1 MDRMMRNKK
10 GFGITEVLISAVV
23 LGLLYMAILH
33 MQTGNREALLRIRGR
48 DGAIEVAQQV
58 IDEMNRMGIAS
69 IPDKNTPPGD
79 DSEDKIEGDN
89 YIWHW
94 APISRSWDRGDK
106 VGGGTSTI
114 EYTPVVTVSPP
125 NDYTATSESNLETV
139 SHVYAKQVNVEVSW
153 QFKGSTQSINMST
166 VIR

>member
-1 MDRMMRNKK
+1 MDKVKLKN

-33 MQTGNREALLRIRGR
+33 MQTGNREAMLRIRGR
-48 DGAIEVAQQV
+48 DGAVEVAQQV
-58 IDEMNRMGIAS
+58 IDSLNRIGIAS
-69 IPDKNTPPGD
+69 IPDVSSHTDGDGNTLDENNNLIVPLPA
-79 DSEDKIEGDN
+79 IQ
-89 YIWHW
+89 
-94 APISRSWDRGDK
+94 RSWDRGVGATGDK
-106 VGGGTSTI
+106 ATI
-114 EYTPVVTVSPP
+114 EYTPVVTVMPTT
-125 NDYTATSESNLETV
+125 DYTATSESSLENV

>member
-1 MDRMMRNKK
+1 MDKVKLKN

-33 MQTGNREALLRIRGR
+33 MQTGNREAMLRIRGR
-48 DGAIEVAQQV
+48 DGAVEVAQQV
-58 IDEMNRMGIAS
+58 IDSLNRIGISS
-69 IPDKNTPPGD
+69 IPDISTPPGD
-79 DSEDKIEGDN
+79 YSDDETDGDN

-94 APISRSWDRGDK
+94 QPISRSWDRGVGAAGDK
-106 VGGGTSTI
+106 ATI
-114 EYTPVVTVSPP
+114 EYTPVVTVMPTT
-125 NDYTATSESNLETV
+125 DYTATSESSLENV